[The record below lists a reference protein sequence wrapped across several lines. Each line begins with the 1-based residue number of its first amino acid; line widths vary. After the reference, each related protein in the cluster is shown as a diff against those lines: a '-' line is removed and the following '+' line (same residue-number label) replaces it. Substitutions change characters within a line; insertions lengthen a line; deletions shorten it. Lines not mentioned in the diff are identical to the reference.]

1 MKGTEDCF
9 LPRGRKA
16 SSPED
21 SATANLAKIWES
33 ARTLF
38 RKGWRNRIPATLSGK
53 DASAGT
59 EEAVTPR
66 CPSIRNGCGCF
77 QAAYSKSSLVVAKL
91 DIILEK
97 NIIFAGQ
104 PKRFAMNRQLTT
116 ILTLGIL
123 ASMAIG
129 CTGHKVNADGNVV
142 EEYSAE
148 VVSDGTASSQSF
160 ILRNNSHV

>member
-38 RKGWRNRIPATLSGK
+38 RKGWRNCIPATLSGK

-97 NIIFAGQ
+97 NISFAGQ
-104 PKRFAMNRQLTT
+104 PKTFCCEQTT
-116 ILTLGIL
+116 YHNLDLGHFGFHGDRMHR
-123 ASMAIG
+123 S
-129 CTGHKVNADGNVV
+129 
-142 EEYSAE
+142 
-148 VVSDGTASSQSF
+148 
-160 ILRNNSHV
+160 

>member
-38 RKGWRNRIPATLSGK
+38 RKGWRNCIPATLSGK

-77 QAAYSKSSLVVAKL
+77 QATYSKSSFVVAKL

-104 PKRFAMNRQLTT
+104 PKTFCHEQTT
-116 ILTLGIL
+116 YHNLDLGHFGFHGDRMHR
-123 ASMAIG
+123 S
-129 CTGHKVNADGNVV
+129 
-142 EEYSAE
+142 
-148 VVSDGTASSQSF
+148 
-160 ILRNNSHV
+160 

>member
-1 MKGTEDCF
+1 M
-9 LPRGRKA
+9 
-16 SSPED
+16 
-21 SATANLAKIWES
+21 I
-33 ARTLF
+33 
-38 RKGWRNRIPATLSGK
+38 
-53 DASAGT
+53 
-59 EEAVTPR
+59 
-66 CPSIRNGCGCF
+66 CGCF
-77 QAAYSKSSLVVAKL
+77 QSAYSKSSLVVAKL

-104 PKRFAMNRQLTT
+104 PKRFVVNRQLTT

-123 ASMAIG
+123 AFMAIG